1 MSTNVIKARV
11 EGMTCDKC
19 VAHVTHALESVP
31 GVVSAQ
37 VSLEGAS
44 ADIVANDS
52 VTAQQLADTVKS
64 AGYVLTV

>member
-19 VAHVTHALESVP
+19 VAHVRQALESVP

-44 ADIVANDS
+44 ADIVADDN
-52 VTAQQLADTVKS
+52 VTAQQLADTVKD
-64 AGYVLTV
+64 AGYVLKA